1 MSRTCEAGTV
11 DRRNGTLDGVA
22 RYALDSTNAA
32 RLWDVSEKLLAVAA
46 GPVAAHRE
54 PISP

>member
-1 MSRTCEAGTV
+1 MYDETFQM

-32 RLWDVSEKLLAVAA
+32 RLWDVSEK
-46 GPVAAHRE
+46 